1 MENNDL
7 TQLSEELIQRLGSG
21 GDLGEMRP
29 EVIKLYRNDQE
40 INFYNQLNFNILI
53 AFPEGMMPSELFH
66 QGDLYM
72 NNQDDS
78 NSNVAVDNE
87 IIMHMD
93 IREPLRTLQ

>member
-1 MENNDL
+1 
-7 TQLSEELIQRLGSG
+7 
-21 GDLGEMRP
+21 
-29 EVIKLYRNDQE
+29 
-40 INFYNQLNFNILI
+40 
-53 AFPEGMMPSELFH
+53 MMSSELFQ

-72 NNQDDS
+72 SNQDDS